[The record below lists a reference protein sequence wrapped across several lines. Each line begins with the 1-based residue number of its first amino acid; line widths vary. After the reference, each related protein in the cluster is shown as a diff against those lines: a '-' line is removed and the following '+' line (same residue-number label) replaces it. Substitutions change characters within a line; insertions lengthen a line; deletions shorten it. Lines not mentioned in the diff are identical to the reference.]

1 MQFSVLEKIVISV
14 LSLAT
19 LSSFGYEVWKRLSI
33 VLKGLG
39 GFPLDR
45 FAERLWRAFREVLIH
60 ERVIRDRL
68 WPGLMHAFVFWGF
81 IAFGI
86 VTLDHFAIGFN
97 RPLLS
102 EVARHSY
109 SFMVIPVALFV
120 LIGICSLS
128 YRRFVIQPD
137 ALGKHSPTSGLV
149 AVFIALL
156 MLTYLYGEMSPPAVV
171 VKMNWWLHSLLIL
184 AFLILIPRSKHLHL
198 VFAPFNIFF
207 RPFDT
212 PVHQAVSINLEAE
225 EEELDAMLADLTR
238 LTKNQ
243 ALDIF
248 SCVECGRC
256 TDACPVQRGGGVLN
270 PKHHFILDLRQPLLD
285 SGDVNV
291 LDQINVE
298 AGWECTTCQACTYAC
313 PVGNQVEKSDEIR
326 RLQVMVEGQV
336 PQEYQKLFMNLQ
348 ETGNTEGAF
357 SSSLAD
363 RLPKFTP
370 DKEYVLWLGC
380 FARYNMDPNYTKS
393 VENYAKILDVAGV
406 SYGVLE
412 KEWCSGDPA
421 NRLGEKMTYQLLMEH
436 NLEQLS
442 SAKKVTTMC
451 PHCAV
456 NIGKEY
462 RKYGDVPYEVEHHTQ
477 VISSLI
483 EDGRLP
489 LSGKTAES
497 VTYHDPCNL
506 SRILEEVDAP
516 RKVIKATAENFFELE
531 ESGKKTLCCG
541 AGGGLWWKK
550 EGTGRTHLVRA
561 EQIMKSGA
569 ETVVTG
575 CNFCYG
581 MFNQGLGPMTP
592 EGGDPV
598 KVKDLAELVA
608 ENIDSPSNGA
618 THSNVP

>member
-1 MQFSVLEKIVISV
+1 MKGSG
-14 LSLAT
+14 SL
-19 LSSFGYEVWKRLSI
+19 
-33 VLKGLG
+33 
-39 GFPLDR
+39 PLDR
-45 FAERLWRAFREVLIH
+45 IRDRLWRTFREVFIH
-60 ERVIRDRL
+60 ERVIRDRF
-68 WPGLMHAFVFWGF
+68 WPGLMHALVFWGF
-81 IAFGI
+81 LVFGLVTVDHFTIGFGI
-86 VTLDHFAIGFN
+86 SLFPEAAKHVYTIVAISFA
-97 RPLLS
+97 
-102 EVARHSY
+102 
-109 SFMVIPVALFV
+109 FMVM
-120 LIGICSLS
+120 IGILSLA
-128 YRRFVIQPD
+128 YRRFIIRPPT
-137 ALGKHSPTSGLV
+137 LGKLSMTSGLV
-149 AVFIALL
+149 TIFITLLMVSYIFGEIAL
-156 MLTYLYGEMSPPAVV
+156 PVDFA
-171 VKMNWWLHSLLIL
+171 KINWWLHSLIIL
-184 AFLILIPRSKHLHL
+184 AFLVLIPRSKHLHL

-207 RPFDT
+207 RPFNT
-212 PVHQAVSINLEAE
+212 PDHKTVSIDLDVE
-225 EEELDAMLADLTR
+225 EEELDAMLSDLTR

-256 TDACPVQRGGGVLN
+256 TDVCPAHRGGGILD
-270 PKHHFILDLRQPLLD
+270 PKNHFILDLRQPILN

-291 LDQINVE
+291 LNDINVG

-357 SSSLAD
+357 KSSLAD
-363 RLPKFTP
+363 KLPKFTP

-380 FARYNMDPNYTKS
+380 FARYNLDPAFTKS
-393 VENYAKILDVAGV
+393 VESYTKILDAAEV

-436 NLEQLS
+436 NLEQLVA
-442 SAKKVTTMC
+442 AKKVTTMC

-456 NIGKEY
+456 NVGKEY
-462 RKYGDVPYEVEHHTQ
+462 GNYHSLNYEMEHHTQ

-483 EDGRLP
+483 DNGRLSI
-489 LSGKTAES
+489 SGKSSEA

-506 SRILEEVDAP
+506 SRMLEVVDEP
-516 RKVIKATAENFFELE
+516 RNAIKATANDFFELE
-531 ESGKKTLCCG
+531 ESGTNTLCCG

-550 EGTGRTHLVRA
+550 EGSGRTHLARA
-561 EQIMKSGA
+561 EQIVESRA

-581 MFNQGLGPMTP
+581 MFNQGLGPLTP
-592 EGGDPV
+592 EGKEQV
-598 KVKDLAELVA
+598 QVKDLADFVV
-608 ENIDSPSNGA
+608 ENIA
-618 THSNVP
+618 E

>member
-1 MQFSVLEKIVISV
+1 MYFSFTEQIVLIFLIFAAGISF
-14 LSLAT
+14 A
-19 LSSFGYEVWKRLSI
+19 YEVWKRLRI
-33 VLKGLG
+33 VMKGSGSL
-39 GFPLDR
+39 PLDR
-45 FAERLWRAFREVLIH
+45 IRDRLWRTFREVFIH
-60 ERVIRDRL
+60 ERVIRDRF
-68 WPGLMHAFVFWGF
+68 WPGLMHALVFWGF
-81 IAFGI
+81 LVFGLVTVDHFTIGFGI
-86 VTLDHFAIGFN
+86 SLFPEAAKHVYTIVAISFA
-97 RPLLS
+97 
-102 EVARHSY
+102 
-109 SFMVIPVALFV
+109 FMVM
-120 LIGICSLS
+120 IGILSLA
-128 YRRFVIQPD
+128 YRRFIIRPPT
-137 ALGKHSPTSGLV
+137 LGKLSMTSGLV
-149 AVFIALL
+149 TIFITLLMVSYIFGEIAL
-156 MLTYLYGEMSPPAVV
+156 PVDFA
-171 VKMNWWLHSLLIL
+171 KINWWLHSLIIL
-184 AFLILIPRSKHLHL
+184 AFLVLIPRSKHLHL

-207 RPFDT
+207 RPFNT
-212 PVHQAVSINLEAE
+212 PDHKTVSIDLDVE
-225 EEELDAMLADLTR
+225 EEELDAMLSDLNR

-256 TDACPVQRGGGVLN
+256 TDVCPAHRGGGILD
-270 PKHHFILDLRQPLLD
+270 PKNHFILDLRQPILN

-291 LDQINVE
+291 LNDINVG

-357 SSSLAD
+357 KSSLAD
-363 RLPKFTP
+363 KLPKFTP

-380 FARYNMDPNYTKS
+380 FARYNLDPAFTKS
-393 VENYAKILDVAGV
+393 VENYTKILDAAEV

-436 NLEQLS
+436 NLEQLVA
-442 SAKKVTTMC
+442 AKKVTTMC

-456 NIGKEY
+456 NVGKEY
-462 RKYGDVPYEVEHHTQ
+462 GNYHSLNYEMEHHTQ

-483 EDGRLP
+483 DNGRLSI
-489 LSGKTAES
+489 SGKSSEA

-506 SRILEEVDAP
+506 SRMLEVVDEP
-516 RKVIKATAENFFELE
+516 RNAIKATANDFFELE
-531 ESGKKTLCCG
+531 ESGTNTLCCG

-550 EGTGRTHLVRA
+550 EGSGRTHLARA
-561 EQIMKSGA
+561 EQIVESRA

-581 MFNQGLGPMTP
+581 MFNQGLGPLTP
-592 EGGDPV
+592 EGKEQV
-598 KVKDLAELVA
+598 QVKDLADFVV
-608 ENIDSPSNGA
+608 ENIA
-618 THSNVP
+618 E

>member
-1 MQFSVLEKIVISV
+1 MYFSFTEQIVLIFLIFAAGISF
-14 LSLAT
+14 A
-19 LSSFGYEVWKRLSI
+19 YEVWKRLRI
-33 VLKGLG
+33 VMKGSGSL
-39 GFPLDR
+39 PLDR
-45 FAERLWRAFREVLIH
+45 IRDRLWRTFREVFIH
-60 ERVIRDRL
+60 ERVIRDRF
-68 WPGLMHAFVFWGF
+68 WPGLMHALVFWGF
-81 IAFGI
+81 LVFGLVTVDHFTIGFGI
-86 VTLDHFAIGFN
+86 SLFPEAAKHVYTIVAISFA
-97 RPLLS
+97 
-102 EVARHSY
+102 
-109 SFMVIPVALFV
+109 FMVM
-120 LIGICSLS
+120 IGILSLA
-128 YRRFVIQPD
+128 YRRFIIRPPT
-137 ALGKHSPTSGLV
+137 LGKLSMTSGLV
-149 AVFIALL
+149 TIFITLLMVSYIFGEIAL
-156 MLTYLYGEMSPPAVV
+156 PVDFA
-171 VKMNWWLHSLLIL
+171 KINWWLHSLIIL
-184 AFLILIPRSKHLHL
+184 AFLVLIPRSKHLHL

-207 RPFDT
+207 RPFNT
-212 PVHQAVSINLEAE
+212 PDHKTVSIDLDVE
-225 EEELDAMLADLTR
+225 EEELDAMLSDLTR

-256 TDACPVQRGGGVLN
+256 TDVCPAHRGGGILD
-270 PKHHFILDLRQPLLD
+270 PKNHFILDLRQPILN

-291 LDQINVE
+291 LNDINVG

-357 SSSLAD
+357 KSSLAD
-363 RLPKFTP
+363 KLPKFTP

-380 FARYNMDPNYTKS
+380 FARYNLDPAFTKS
-393 VENYAKILDVAGV
+393 VENYTKILDAAEV

-436 NLEQLS
+436 NLEQLVA
-442 SAKKVTTMC
+442 AKKVTTMC

-456 NIGKEY
+456 NVGKEY
-462 RKYGDVPYEVEHHTQ
+462 GNYHSLNYEMEHHTQ

-483 EDGRLP
+483 DNGRLSI
-489 LSGKTAES
+489 SGKSSEA

-506 SRILEEVDAP
+506 SRMLEVVDEP
-516 RKVIKATAENFFELE
+516 RNAIKATANDFFELE
-531 ESGKKTLCCG
+531 ESGTNTLCCG

-550 EGTGRTHLVRA
+550 EGSGRTHLARA
-561 EQIMKSGA
+561 EQIVESRA

-581 MFNQGLGPMTP
+581 MFNQGLGPLTP
-592 EGGDPV
+592 EGKEQV
-598 KVKDLAELVA
+598 QVKDLADFVV
-608 ENIDSPSNGA
+608 ENIA
-618 THSNVP
+618 E

>member
-1 MQFSVLEKIVISV
+1 MYFSFTEQIVLIFLIFAAGISF
-14 LSLAT
+14 A
-19 LSSFGYEVWKRLSI
+19 YEVWKRLRI
-33 VLKGLG
+33 VMKGSGSL
-39 GFPLDR
+39 PLDR
-45 FAERLWRAFREVLIH
+45 IRDRLWRTFREVFIH
-60 ERVIRDRL
+60 ERVIRDRF
-68 WPGLMHAFVFWGF
+68 WPGLMHALVFWGF
-81 IAFGI
+81 LVFGLVTVDHFTIGFGI
-86 VTLDHFAIGFN
+86 SLFPEAAKHVYTIVAISFA
-97 RPLLS
+97 
-102 EVARHSY
+102 
-109 SFMVIPVALFV
+109 FMVM
-120 LIGICSLS
+120 IGILSLA
-128 YRRFVIQPD
+128 YRRFIIRPPT
-137 ALGKHSPTSGLV
+137 LGKLSMTSGLV
-149 AVFIALL
+149 TIFITLLMVSYIFGEIAL
-156 MLTYLYGEMSPPAVV
+156 PVDFA
-171 VKMNWWLHSLLIL
+171 KINWWLHSLIIL
-184 AFLILIPRSKHLHL
+184 AFLVLIPRSKHLHL

-207 RPFDT
+207 RPFNT
-212 PVHQAVSINLEAE
+212 PDHKTVSIDLDVE
-225 EEELDAMLADLTR
+225 EEELDAMLSDLTR

-256 TDACPVQRGGGVLN
+256 TDVCPAHRGGGILD
-270 PKHHFILDLRQPLLD
+270 PKNHFILDLRQPILN

-291 LDQINVE
+291 LNDINVG

-357 SSSLAD
+357 KSSLAD
-363 RLPKFTP
+363 KLPKFTP

-380 FARYNMDPNYTKS
+380 FARYNLDPAFTKS
-393 VENYAKILDVAGV
+393 VENYTKILDAAEV

-436 NLEQLS
+436 NLEQLVA
-442 SAKKVTTMC
+442 AKKVTTMC

-456 NIGKEY
+456 NVGKEY
-462 RKYGDVPYEVEHHTQ
+462 GNYHSLNYEMEHHTQ

-483 EDGRLP
+483 DKGRLSI
-489 LSGKTAES
+489 SGKSSEA

-506 SRILEEVDAP
+506 SRMLEVVDEP
-516 RKVIKATAENFFELE
+516 RNAIKATANDFFELE
-531 ESGKKTLCCG
+531 ESGTNTLCCG

-550 EGTGRTHLVRA
+550 EGSGRTHLARA
-561 EQIMKSGA
+561 EQIVESRA

-581 MFNQGLGPMTP
+581 MFNQGLGPLTP
-592 EGGDPV
+592 EGKEQV
-598 KVKDLAELVA
+598 QVKDLADFVV
-608 ENIDSPSNGA
+608 ENIA
-618 THSNVP
+618 E